1 MSFNTKVIHF
11 VPKLEF
17 NIMCERLLKTY
28 NLIIMGK
35 QIQIRVNENFTSIE
49 IVFRTYF
56 LEFESV
62 RNDSFAYFSKI
73 SNHQWQS
80 QVRE

>member
-1 MSFNTKVIHF
+1 
-11 VPKLEF
+11 
-17 NIMCERLLKTY
+17 
-28 NLIIMGK
+28 MGK

-49 IVFRTYF
+49 IISMTYF
-56 LEFESV
+56 VELEWV

>member
-1 MSFNTKVIHF
+1 
-11 VPKLEF
+11 
-17 NIMCERLLKTY
+17 
-28 NLIIMGK
+28 MGK

-49 IVFRTYF
+49 IVSMTYF
-56 LEFESV
+56 LEFESI

-73 SNHQWQS
+73 SNQQWQS